1 MLFST
6 TKTNLLRGVMFV
18 SAVAAVAM
26 LSTFVSG
33 EERHSKLMKKEKSSK
48 KEKEDKAGRS
58 TRRLC
63 RRPVEPELVD
73 VKGNRLFRRKLIA
86 REFLQD
92 DDEEGRIIKVTFQ
105 LCKEE
110 SELHFPNTNDAS
122 YGPSY
127 IDVGVGDYFRLA
139 PTREWWNYTGVP
151 GGPRYSGYRGVE
163 GTRAYSPV
171 GPMQNNTVELM
182 IKSTTS
188 KYEYDTDGNPRTDC
202 VAGISCQIGMSRLLY
217 ELPLGEDVLFT
228 ERPEHTLKVGEDYKV
243 GYYAN
248 NMNVERG
255 PEDGP
260 YTINLI
266 GQGIAPTEINVVAL
280 SELKSPQTE
289 KVTILLANSY
299 WSNVEWGWTKTSS
312 NDLVRELF
320 QQQGKYGAR
329 LELKYAISRE
339 DRPESTLGQGRI
351 DIDKIQQ
358 AFNVT
363 KQPTGTHDPNVKWLV
378 VGNSAFKQ
386 TIYPMLLELGYALE
400 RAPDDEYSI
409 YYDGQ
414 NSLYTKLLQNDDP
427 YLRDKSPLYQYYE
440 ELELSE

>member
-1 MLFST
+1 MMLFST
-6 TKTNLLRGVMFV
+6 TKTNVLRGVMLV
-18 SAVAAVAM
+18 TAVAAAVAL
-26 LSTFVSG
+26 LSTSVVSG
-33 EERHSKLMKKEKSSK
+33 EQDRGLKSEKSSK
-48 KEKEDKAGRS
+48 KDKKADKDKGGRCG
-58 TRRLC
+58 TRFRSE
-63 RRPVEPELVD
+63 EPELVD
-73 VKGNRLFRRKLIA
+73 IKGNRLFRRKLIA

-92 DDEEGRIIKVTFQ
+92 SDEGRIYKVTFK
-105 LCKEE
+105 LCKDEN
-110 SELHFPNTNDAS
+110 ELHFPDTDA

-127 IDVGVGDYFRLA
+127 IDVGLGDYFRIA
-139 PTREWWNYTGVP
+139 PTEEWWNYTGVS
-151 GGPRYSGYRGVE
+151 GGPRYSGIGNVL

-171 GPMQNNTVELM
+171 GPMQNNSVELM

-228 ERPEHTLKVGEDYKV
+228 ERPEHTLKVGEDYQV

-339 DRPESTLGQGRI
+339 DRPESTLAQERI
-351 DIDKIQQ
+351 DIDTIQQ

-363 KQPTGTHDPNVKWLV
+363 KKPYGTQDPNVKWLI
-378 VGNSAFKQ
+378 VGDTRWKQ
-386 TIYPMLLELGYALE
+386 KYYPMLVELGYELYP
-400 RAPDDEYSI
+400 APDDQYGI

-414 NSLYTKLLQNDDP
+414 NSLYTKLLRTDDP
-427 YLRDKSPLYQYYE
+427 YVRDKSPLYQYYE